1 MDSKHPHSS
10 QFNRLDDD
18 KKVTRAVIPVAG
30 LGTRMLP
37 ATKAMPKEMLTIVDK
52 PLIQYVVQEAVAAG
66 ITEIVLVTHSSKNSI
81 ENHFDTSFE
90 LEAALEK
97 RVKRQLLDEVR
108 NITPKNVTVISVRQ
122 PQALGLGHAILCARP
137 VVRNHPFAVL
147 LPDVIV
153 DQYHSNLKKDNLAE
167 MIKRYNDTGHSQIMV
182 EPVPQQLV
190 NQYGVVDLAGAP
202 LSQGQSV
209 PVVDM
214 VEKPDLDEA
223 PSNFAITGRYVLS
236 PTIWD
241 LLAFTLPGAGD
252 EIQLTD
258 ALHQLRLLEV
268 IEAYHIKGKSHDCG
282 NKLGYAL
289 ANAEYALR
297 SQFGAEFKAKLTQL
311 LAD

>member
-1 MDSKHPHSS
+1 MDSKHPHTS
-10 QFNRLDDD
+10 QLNRLDDD

-167 MIKRYNDTGHSQIMV
+167 MIKRYNETGHSQIMV
-182 EPVPQQLV
+182 EPVPQQMV

-202 LSQGQSV
+202 LIQGQSV

-241 LLAFTLPGAGD
+241 LLAFTPPGAGD

-297 SQFGAEFKAKLTQL
+297 SQFGAEFKAKLSQL
-311 LAD
+311 LAE

>member
-153 DQYHSNLKKDNLAE
+153 DQYHSNLKKDNLSE
-167 MIKRYNDTGHSQIMV
+167 MIKRYNETGHSQIMV
-182 EPVPQQLV
+182 EPVPQHMV
-190 NQYGVVDLAGAP
+190 NQYGVVDLAGVP
-202 LSQGQSV
+202 FSQGQSV

-214 VEKPDLDEA
+214 VEKPELDEA